1 MVLQRTRYWL
11 SEVCLLAINKKDM
24 FRNVY
29 CLSDFLC
36 KSLLKPSAWKRYWQ
50 RQHKEYVET
59 WGQAWDITRVIQ
71 RHCKDNKKT
80 KRTNE
85 DKPRTSRGQKKD
97 LQRAAPTESTTLPN
111 NVSHG
116 FTNVISTNIILSITL
131 KHLVENAWMRLSFGV
146 WNQMLVLSKIIQI
159 HVLWRWIFK

>member
-1 MVLQRTRYWL
+1 MVLQRTGYWL
-11 SEVCLLAINKKDM
+11 SKVCLLAINEKDM

-97 LQRAAPTESTTLPN
+97 LQRAAPTESTTLPKYFY
-111 NVSHG
+111 HMC
-116 FTNVISTNIILSITL
+116 STETFPKKTIKNLEL
-131 KHLVENAWMRLSFGV
+131 KLKWQCAGLLGSFLKLQKAANLQG
-146 WNQMLVLSKIIQI
+146 S
-159 HVLWRWIFK
+159 